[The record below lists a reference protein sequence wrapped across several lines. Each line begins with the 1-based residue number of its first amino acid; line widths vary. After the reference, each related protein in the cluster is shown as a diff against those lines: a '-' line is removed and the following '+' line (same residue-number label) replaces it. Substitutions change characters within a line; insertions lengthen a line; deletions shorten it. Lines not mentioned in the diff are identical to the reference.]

1 MTNIKS
7 FFLAALFAM
16 SAANAN
22 AQNSYDRPVKAF
34 EFEPFVGVTY
44 GLAGNVGSHLVGP
57 ALGFEARYNLNCL
70 PVDVGTQ
77 LYMGS
82 AVSKYAGGTL
92 SFRTFSFMSVCDYNF
107 LLGEKVSPFVG
118 IGLGLNSYDIVQGN
132 YPNDKTDHTMG
143 VGLMP
148 RVGVELFR
156 HVRVTLNAHIGK
168 AKYNTIGLSVGYAF
182 GGGAK

>member
-1 MTNIKS
+1 MTKIKS

-44 GLAGNVGSHLVGP
+44 GLAGNVGSHLVG
-57 ALGFEARYNLNCL
+57 EARYNLNCL

-82 AVSKYAGGTL
+82 AVSKFAGSTL

-118 IGLGLNSYDIVQGN
+118 IGLGLNSYDIVLGN
-132 YPNDKTDHTMG
+132 YPDDKTDHTMG

>member
-1 MTNIKS
+1 MTKIKS

-77 LYMGS
+77 LYIGS
-82 AVSKYAGGTL
+82 AVSKYAGGIL

-118 IGLGLNSYDIVQGN
+118 IGLGMNGYDIVQGY
-132 YPNDKTDHTMG
+132 YPGDKTDNTMG

-168 AKYNTIGLSVGYAF
+168 RNYNTIGLSVGYAF
-182 GGGAK
+182 GGSAK